1 MRKIFVSLAIG
12 LATVAPSWAQADDEQ
27 IAQEIIDKLQTKK
40 DAGELK
46 GFNIDLEVDSG
57 TVWLSG
63 SVATPEQQK
72 IAIEIARRV
81 SGVEKVVNRLKVQ
94 GAASAS
100 PSAAASGAASSGG
113 ASTGAVT
120 TLAPTPSVAV
130 AEAPI
135 ALPEPAATP
144 AATPAKAPATKA
156 SPRPSLLGS
165 MFAKPVQPVAN
176 EPAGEQRNE
185 PVAADDKTDD
195 QLVQDILAR
204 LKALKQ
210 SGQLKGF
217 RMDVQAE
224 DGQVWLSGDV
234 SNPTQQKL
242 VIETVRRVP
251 GVKQVVND
259 LKIRTAAA
267 PAVPASLVGTG
278 VSMVSGTGPVGGEPT
293 PAARSVMTQPAEP
306 APIGTSVARNAA
318 PSPLPAVPGYSAVP
332 LRVGPAPRPAVVAQ
346 AGMPSR
352 VPNRPLAFAPSAGAH
367 PSMIAQMQGAGP
379 IAGPET
385 PMPMHAPGPGVGI
398 APARYD
404 HPNMPGY
411 AWPSYASHPNYAAVT
426 YPKQYSPSAWPYIG
440 PFYPY
445 PQVPLGWRKVTLKW
459 DDGWWNLDFKSK

>member
-1 MRKIFVSLAIG
+1 MRKFFVSLAIG

-27 IAQEIIDKLQTKK
+27 IAQEIIDKLQSKK

-63 SVATPEQQK
+63 TVATPEQQK
-72 IAIEIARRV
+72 VAIEIARRV

-94 GAASAS
+94 GAANNSAAS
-100 PSAAASGAASSGG
+100 KTAASNAAASNAASEP
-113 ASTGAVT
+113 TAVS
-120 TLAPTPSVAV
+120 ADQP
-130 AEAPI
+130 
-135 ALPEPAATP
+135 
-144 AATPAKAPATKA
+144 APATRTGAGKTTSA
-156 SPRPSLLGS
+156 KPAARPSLLGS
-165 MFAKPVQPVAN
+165 MFAKPVQSPAN
-176 EPAGEQRNE
+176 ESPAE
-185 PVAADDKTDD
+185 PEAADTKSDD

-210 SGQLKGF
+210 AGQLKGF

-234 SNPTQQKL
+234 SNPVQQQL

-259 LKIRTAAA
+259 LKIRTAST
-267 PAVPASLVGTG
+267 PAVPATLVGNG
-278 VSMVSGTGPVGGEPT
+278 VTRVSGMDPVVNEPT
-293 PAARSVMTQPAEP
+293 PAVRSVVSPMGEP
-306 APIGTSVARNAA
+306 AAIGTSVARNADPA
-318 PSPLPAVPGYSAVP
+318 PVPAIPGYSAVP
-332 LRVGPAPRPAVVAQ
+332 LRVGPAPRVAAVTPAAIP
-346 AGMPSR
+346 GR
-352 VPNRPLAFAPSAGAH
+352 VPNRPLAFAHSAGAH
-367 PSMIAQMQGAGP
+367 PAMIAQMQGAGP
-379 IAGPET
+379 VAGPET

-411 AWPSYASHPNYAAVT
+411 AWPSYAAHPNYAAVT
-426 YPKQYSPSAWPYIG
+426 YPKQYSPAAWPYIG

>member
-1 MRKIFVSLAIG
+1 MRKFFVSLAIG

-27 IAQEIIDKLQTKK
+27 IAQEIIDKLQSKK

-63 SVATPEQQK
+63 TVATPEQQK
-72 IAIEIARRV
+72 VAIDIARRV

-94 GAASAS
+94 GAASNATAGNATAGKTAAGNTAANTPSDS
-100 PSAAASGAASSGG
+100 PAADQP
-113 ASTGAVT
+113 
-120 TLAPTPSVAV
+120 TLAARS
-130 AEAPI
+130 EA
-135 ALPEPAATP
+135 AKATSAKPAA
-144 AATPAKAPATKA
+144 
-156 SPRPSLLGS
+156 RPSLLGS
-165 MFAKPVQPVAN
+165 MFAKPVQSADNESPV
-176 EPAGEQRNE
+176 E
-185 PVAADDKTDD
+185 PVAADTKSDD

-210 SGQLKGF
+210 AGQLKGF

-234 SNPTQQKL
+234 SNPVQQKL
-242 VIETVRRVP
+242 VLETVRRVP

-259 LKIRTAAA
+259 LKIRTAATS
-267 PAVPASLVGTG
+267 AVPATMVGSG
-278 VSMVSGTGPVGGEPT
+278 VSRVSGMDPVENEPT
-293 PAARSVMTQPAEP
+293 PAVRSAVSRAAEP
-306 APIGTSVARNAA
+306 AAIGTSVARNAA
-318 PSPLPAVPGYSAVP
+318 PAPVPAIPGYSAVP
-332 LRVGPAPRPAVVAQ
+332 LRVGPAPRAAAVVP
-346 AGMPSR
+346 AGIPGR
-352 VPNRPLAFAPSAGAH
+352 VPNRPLAFAHTAGAH
-367 PSMIAQMQGAGP
+367 PAMIAQMQGAGP

-411 AWPSYASHPNYAAVT
+411 AWPSYAAHPNYAAVT
-426 YPKQYSPSAWPYIG
+426 YPKQYSPAAWPYIG

>member
-1 MRKIFVSLAIG
+1 MRKFFVSLAIG
-12 LATVAPSWAQADDEQ
+12 LATAAPSWAMADDEQ

-63 SVATPEQQK
+63 TVATPEQQK
-72 IAIEIARRV
+72 IAIDIARRV
-81 SGVEKVVNRLKVQ
+81 SGVGKVVNRLKVQ
-94 GAASAS
+94 TAANATAN
-100 PSAAASGAASSGG
+100 AAANSAE
-113 ASTGAVT
+113 
-120 TLAPTPSVAV
+120 TPV
-130 AEAPI
+130 EAN
-135 ALPEPAATP
+135 AATTEKPIP
-144 AATPAKAPATKA
+144 AGKSAPARTTT
-156 SPRPSLLGS
+156 RPSLLGS
-165 MFAKPVQPVAN
+165 MFAKPVQSS
-176 EPAGEQRNE
+176 ESETSTESPAV
-185 PVAADDKTDD
+185 PATTDLKSDD
-195 QLVQDILAR
+195 QLVQDILSR

-234 SNPTQQKL
+234 SNPIQQKL

-259 LKIRTAAA
+259 LKIRTAATST
-267 PAVPASLVGTG
+267 VPATMVGSG
-278 VSMVSGTGPVGGEPT
+278 VSRVSGTGPVAAEPT
-293 PAARSVMTQPAEP
+293 PALRPVPQSGEP
-306 APIGTSVARNAA
+306 AAIGTSVVRNAA
-318 PSPLPAVPGYSAVP
+318 PAPIPAIPGYSAVP
-332 LRVGPAPRPAVVAQ
+332 LRVGPAPRAAAIAPIGGPA
-346 AGMPSR
+346 R
-352 VPNRPLAFAPSAGAH
+352 VPNRPLAFAHSAGAH
-367 PSMIAQMQGAGP
+367 PAMIAQTQGAGP

-426 YPKQYSPSAWPYIG
+426 YPKQYSPAAWPYIG

>member
-1 MRKIFVSLAIG
+1 MRKFFVSLAIG

-72 IAIEIARRV
+72 IAIDIARRV

-94 GAASAS
+94 GAGSN
-100 PSAAASGAASSGG
+100 AASGTPVAATADSPVANADKATPS
-113 ASTGAVT
+113 
-120 TLAPTPSVAV
+120 APTP
-130 AEAPI
+130 
-135 ALPEPAATP
+135 AAKQ
-144 AATPAKAPATKA
+144 A
-156 SPRPSLLGS
+156 PRPSLLGN
-165 MFAKPVQPVAN
+165 MFAKQVQPAAN
-176 EPAGEQRNE
+176 APSVETRAETRGETSGEMRIE
-185 PVAADDKTDD
+185 PVAVDVKTDD

-204 LKALKQ
+204 LKVLKQ

-259 LKIRTAAA
+259 LKIRTASL
-267 PAVPASLVGTG
+267 PASMAGTG
-278 VSMVSGTGPVGGEPT
+278 VSMVSGTAPVGGEPT
-293 PAARSVMTQPAEP
+293 LAPRLMANQPAEP
-306 APIGTSVARNAA
+306 AAIGTSVARG
-318 PSPLPAVPGYSAVP
+318 PVPGPLPAVPGYSAVP
-332 LRVGPAPRPAVVAQ
+332 LRVGPAPQSVMVAP
-346 AGMPSR
+346 AGMAGR
-352 VPNRPLAFAPSAGAH
+352 VPNRPLAFAPSAGAR
-367 PSMIAQMQGAGP
+367 PSMIAQTQGAGP